1 MLKILLLTYTITFVE
16 VQNIKSRLE
25 FMNFSKNEVRE
36 VINHVSTRWKMFRE
50 NIDAMELFVII
61 FSV

>member
-1 MLKILLLTYTITFVE
+1 
-16 VQNIKSRLE
+16 
-25 FMNFSKNEVRE
+25 MNFSKNEVRE

-61 FSV
+61 FSA